1 MPAGTVDGFYGTN
14 YSRARK
20 PGIQPDTITYYDLPN
35 TLSVEDN
42 AGGEVTWE
50 TGPMYEYSDFETRD
64 KYRAFLRGN
73 NAYSVLEGNGEGSIL
88 VVKDSYANSFIPYL
102 VENYAQIGIV
112 DLRYTVEKVD
122 SFIQRGGYD
131 KVLVLYSF
139 STFAEDTNFAS
150 RAGVA
155 G

>member
-1 MPAGTVDGFYGTN
+1 MRITGYQVLIAKDGSGY
-14 YSRARK
+14 
-20 PGIQPDTITYYDLPN
+20 LP
-35 TLSVEDN
+35 
-42 AGGEVTWE
+42 
-50 TGPMYEYSDFETRD
+50 
-64 KYRAFLRGN
+64 
-73 NAYSVLEGNGEGSIL
+73 
-88 VVKDSYANSFIPYL
+88 SF
-102 VENYAQIGIV
+102 GIV

>member
-1 MPAGTVDGFYGTN
+1 M
-14 YSRARK
+14 
-20 PGIQPDTITYYDLPN
+20 
-35 TLSVEDN
+35 
-42 AGGEVTWE
+42 
-50 TGPMYEYSDFETRD
+50 
-64 KYRAFLRGN
+64 
-73 NAYSVLEGNGEGSIL
+73 
-88 VVKDSYANSFIPYL
+88 
-102 VENYAQIGIV
+102 ENYAQIGIV

>member
-1 MPAGTVDGFYGTN
+1 MA
-14 YSRARK
+14 
-20 PGIQPDTITYYDLPN
+20 
-35 TLSVEDN
+35 
-42 AGGEVTWE
+42 TWRI
-50 TGPMYEYSDFETRD
+50 GPLYEYSDFETRD
-64 KYRAFLRGN
+64 KYKAFLRGN

-88 VVKDSYANSFIPYL
+88 VVKDSYANAFVPYL

-131 KVLVLYSF
+131 KVLGLYSF
-139 STFAEDTNFAS
+139 AGFAEDTNFAS
-150 RAGVA
+150 RAGIA